1 MSRKP
6 PHPFPATLHP
16 ETNSVTVHFPNDW
29 AFHGPNLEAASPEG
43 EERMIEETRK
53 RARLGGMSERSI
65 EYLYGKP
72 VNPSSRPKQRNRE

>member
-43 EERMIEETRK
+43 EERQLEESRNW
-53 RARLGGMSERSI
+53 ARRRGLSESSI
-65 EYLYGKP
+65 EILYGKP
-72 VNPSSRPKQRNRE
+72 MNPSPRHTRGT